1 MKTNKLK
8 KDFLFISP
16 SLTGVLIFFIIPFG
30 VVIYYSGIDGVVSRN
45 PVGLDNYVN
54 LMRNTAFQNAAKN
67 TAVFSLLAV
76 PLSIILSLGM
86 SLVLEQSIPMKS
98 VIRTFFLSPLM
109 VPTASVVL
117 IWQVM
122 FDYHGVVN
130 EAMKLMGL
138 SSVDW
143 IKSDYSQWVVVIL
156 FLWKNLGYN
165 MVLFMSALSNIPKDI
180 LEVAK
185 LDGAGMWKT
194 FWYIKMRFITPSI
207 FFVGIISL
215 INSFKVFREVYL
227 LAGDYPYDS
236 LYMLQHFMNN
246 TFRSLDYQKLSSAAI
261 IMSLVMIV
269 IIGIL
274 FISENK
280 LSRDLEG

>member
-45 PVGLDNYVN
+45 PVGLGNYVN
-54 LMRNTAFQNAAKN
+54 IMRNTAFQNAAKN
-67 TAVFSLLAV
+67 TAVFSLFAV

>member
-8 KDFLFISP
+8 KDILFISP

-67 TAVFSLLAV
+67 TAVFSLFAV

>member
-45 PVGLDNYVN
+45 PVGLGNYVN

-67 TAVFSLLAV
+67 TAVFSLFAV

-130 EAMKLMGL
+130 EAVKLMGL
-138 SSVDW
+138 SPVDW

>member
-45 PVGLDNYVN
+45 PVGLGNYVN

-67 TAVFSLLAV
+67 TAVFSLFAV

-165 MVLFMSALSNIPKDI
+165 MVLFMSALSNIPRDI

>member
-45 PVGLDNYVN
+45 PVGLENYVN

-67 TAVFSLLAV
+67 TAVFSLFAV

>member
-8 KDFLFISP
+8 KDILFISP

-45 PVGLDNYVN
+45 PVGLENYVN

-67 TAVFSLLAV
+67 TAVFSLFAV

-130 EAMKLMGL
+130 EAIKLMGL

>member
-45 PVGLDNYVN
+45 PVGLGNYVN

-67 TAVFSLLAV
+67 TAVFSLFAV

>member
-8 KDFLFISP
+8 KDILFISP

-45 PVGLDNYVN
+45 PVGLENYVN

-67 TAVFSLLAV
+67 TAVFSLFAV

-130 EAMKLMGL
+130 EAVKLMGL

>member
-45 PVGLDNYVN
+45 PVGLGNYVN

-67 TAVFSLLAV
+67 TAVFSLFAV

-185 LDGAGMWKT
+185 LDGVGMWKT

-261 IMSLVMIV
+261 VMSLVMIV
-269 IIGIL
+269 RIGIL

>member
-8 KDFLFISP
+8 KDILFISP

-45 PVGLDNYVN
+45 PVGLGNYVN

-67 TAVFSLLAV
+67 TAVFSLFAV

>member
-45 PVGLDNYVN
+45 PVGLGNYVN

-67 TAVFSLLAV
+67 TAVFSLFAV

-261 IMSLVMIV
+261 VMSLVMIV

>member
-45 PVGLDNYVN
+45 PVGLGNYVN

-67 TAVFSLLAV
+67 TAVFSLFAV

-130 EAMKLMGL
+130 EAVKLMGL
-138 SSVDW
+138 SPVDW

-246 TFRSLDYQKLSSAAI
+246 TFRSVDYQKLSSAAI

>member
-67 TAVFSLLAV
+67 TAVFSLFAV

>member
-45 PVGLDNYVN
+45 PVGLGNYVN

-67 TAVFSLLAV
+67 TAVFSLFAV

-185 LDGAGMWKT
+185 LDGVGMWKT

-261 IMSLVMIV
+261 VMSLVMIV